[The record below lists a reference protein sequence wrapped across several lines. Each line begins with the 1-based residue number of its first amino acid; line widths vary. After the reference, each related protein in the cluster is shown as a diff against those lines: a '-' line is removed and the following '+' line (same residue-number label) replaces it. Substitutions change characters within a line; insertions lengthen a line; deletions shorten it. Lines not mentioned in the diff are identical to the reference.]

1 MIHAIGLLDTSVII
15 ALSHGLTADA
25 LPRTPLI
32 CVVTLAELSVGP
44 LVATTARECARR
56 QAVLQEVESVFDPL
70 PIDAGVAR
78 AFGRVASDLRS
89 SGKKVKARV
98 FDALIAAVAVSSGLP
113 LFTQNAADYVGITD
127 LEVVPVPQKKFQN

>member
-1 MIHAIGLLDTSVII
+1 MHAIGLLDTSVII
-15 ALSHGLTADA
+15 ALSHGLVADA

-44 LVATTARECARR
+44 LVATTARERARR

-78 AFGRVASDLRS
+78 AFGRVAGDLRS
-89 SGKKVKARV
+89 SGKKVKARA

-127 LEVVPVPQKKFQN
+127 LVVVPVPQKKF